1 MEKSQNK
8 FILLY
13 FISYLIFSFGI
24 TRFTPFLSE
33 LGFDSFERG
42 IILSSYAVT
51 SIIFQFSFGYLSD
64 KYRTIKKIVVI
75 SMVVYLLVTFFLFD
89 ENNIIFIF
97 QLLIIAIIGGLNN
110 TYTGLFDI
118 WIMGINKQMSNSLS
132 FIKGFGSIGWAVGS
146 LLSVFIIT
154 QLQYSGLKWILL
166 VLSLLLVLLIYFLP
180 DVEKIE
186 QFKSIQLKD
195 VMQLLK
201 NTDYVLF
208 VLALLLMYSLIVA
221 NTGIVIDKM
230 IAIGATDYQISL
242 KWFMGS
248 LLEIPTYLVGAS
260 LLKRIKPIR
269 LLQFSSIILII
280 QFILFALANSSIQM
294 ILISL
299 LQIFTTPIIMVA
311 SKLIIYEI
319 SPKHLM
325 NSSQLIALSI
335 FTGIPALIV
344 PFIAGFLAIK
354 IGYNQTLMM
363 VAAIGIVSLLV
374 TILFI
379 WASKKR
385 QRSKNIN
392 GVMLKETYRI

>member
-1 MEKSQNK
+1 M
-8 FILLY
+8 
-13 FISYLIFSFGI
+13 

-51 SIIFQFSFGYLSD
+51 SIIFQFLFGYLSD

-75 SMVVYLLVTFFLFD
+75 SMVFYLLGTFFLFD
-89 ENNIIFIF
+89 ENNIIFIL
-97 QLLIIAIIGGLNN
+97 QLLVIAVIGGLNN

-118 WIMGINKQMSNSLS
+118 WVMGINKHMSNSLS

-186 QFKSIQLKD
+186 QYKSIQLKD

-201 NTDYVLF
+201 NADYVLF

-230 IAIGATDYQISL
+230 IALGATDYQISL

-260 LLKRIKPIR
+260 LLKRIRPIR
-269 LLQFSSIILII
+269 LLQFSSIILIC
-280 QFILFALANSSIQM
+280 QFVLFALANSSIQM
-294 ILISL
+294 IWISL

-319 SPKHLM
+319 APKHLM

-335 FTGIPALIV
+335 FTGIPSLIV
-344 PFIAGFLAIK
+344 PFIAGFLAIT

-363 VAAIGIVSLLV
+363 VAVIGIASLLV

-379 WASKKR
+379 WASNR
-385 QRSKNIN
+385 RERSKNIN
-392 GVMLKETYRI
+392 GVMLKDTSNL